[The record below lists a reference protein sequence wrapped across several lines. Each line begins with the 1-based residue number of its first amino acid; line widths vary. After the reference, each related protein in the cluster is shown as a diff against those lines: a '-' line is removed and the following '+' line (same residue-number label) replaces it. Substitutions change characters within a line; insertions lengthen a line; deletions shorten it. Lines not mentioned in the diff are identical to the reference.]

1 MHMPRVKQGATP
13 SFPQKAWSHLVTLEF
28 LFPKYKKATRCFGI
42 LNVSREWL
50 VATRMA
56 GIQGLF
62 EPLQQEV
69 SPSPLRRPRF
79 PKQLLLEKE
88 KFVDPASEAAIILPQ
103 QQVASTPI
111 VLELEKQQEQQ
122 LRNITQ
128 KRNAIASSIYML
140 LDFFAAFFAKLK
152 KRLKGRRARAKLTR
166 EGQDAL
172 EQLRYLAA
180 LCDAT
185 SCRTPEEILEAEAAF
200 GEAYYEIMNLSANLE
215 KMSEREQSHHLRR
228 YSRHMGRLLTLS
240 E

>member
-1 MHMPRVKQGATP
+1 
-13 SFPQKAWSHLVTLEF
+13 
-28 LFPKYKKATRCFGI
+28 
-42 LNVSREWL
+42 
-50 VATRMA
+50 MA
-56 GIQGLF
+56 SIQGLF

-103 QQVASTPI
+103 QQVASAPI
-111 VLELEKQQEQQ
+111 VLELEKQVE
-122 LRNITQ
+122 LRSITQ
-128 KRNAIASSIYML
+128 KRNAVASSIYML
-140 LDFFAAFFAKLK
+140 LDFFAVFFAKLK

-166 EGQDAL
+166 EGQSAL
-172 EQLRYLAA
+172 DQLRYLAA

-228 YSRHMGRLLTLS
+228 YSKHMGKLLTLS